1 MVDEALNEKEFWVGD
16 AKRKLAWLNEEHQEL
31 QRSPAVRDYLHLSA
45 QGLRNLTPQQR
56 ARLDEVAKL
65 QDPVQHFNNLGSMAR
80 AQAELQAAEK
90 DLQEYKR
97 ANNIALQASNPTPIQ
112 KKPPENAATNTSNG
126 KSRLFLLRRGASRK
140 FRRYS

>member
-1 MVDEALNEKEFWVGD
+1 MVDEALNEKELQVAD
-16 AKRKLAWLNEEHQEL
+16 ARRKLAWFMEEYREIE
-31 QRSPAVRDYLHLSA
+31 RSPILKEYLDLSNRLCKNMTA
-45 QGLRNLTPQQR
+45 QEE
-56 ARLDEVAKL
+56 ARLSEIENLEDC
-65 QDPVQHFNNLGSMAR
+65 VQWYTNGTNRKR
-80 AQAELQAAEK
+80 AITELQAAEK
-90 DLQEYKR
+90 DLQEYRR